1 MVRDIPGAPKF
12 SKNGTFLTG
21 ENRAKQENLQFISF
35 FLDTTALPEHNEF
48 PTRTR
53 PRASVSLGKGR
64 DPDYVSM
71 LTGQSAAFL
80 FFSLTPAPNLCS
92 NRSQKRRAP
101 SSCTFLNTNLHE
113 FPASGADTQ
122 RQGHPFGPCLIA
134 IPPRPTTAWCPPGGA
149 RYPNSGQIGMRLGV
163 GKERR

>member
-113 FPASGADTQ
+113 FPPPALTHSARANLSAHALLLFTPAPQ
-122 RQGHPFGPCLIA
+122 RL
-134 IPPRPTTAWCPPGGA
+134 GA
-149 RYPNSGQIGMRLGV
+149 RLGARDILIRD
-163 GKERR
+163 K